1 MAHNHAI
8 LNNVYNYYFSSYT
21 PRSSTRYDSHKKSEL
36 CSIYNRIVKLNKDA
50 PLYKMDTS
58 RQGKTFAIGI
68 KEDART
74 LHHTIASLGGLD
86 EEKLL
91 NKKIA
96 CSSNEDLAIA
106 SFIGELPEE
115 AEIPSYEI
123 EVRSLA
129 GGQVNIGHFLA
140 DEKIAL
146 PPDTYS
152 FDININDLNYEFQ
165 YNIREGES
173 VRDIQN
179 RLARLIANAN
189 IGIEADVIEDG
200 NGNAALRLSSVAE
213 GTREKSANIFIV
225 SDNRTSKKEGTIAC
239 LGLDQLARPA
249 SDAEFLLNGEV
260 GTSSSNS
267 FVIDRMYEVTL
278 RGISSSSRDT
288 AQIGL
293 KTDIESLVE
302 NVSVLV
308 DGYNHFIH
316 HTASYCDDFAGSRR
330 LLNQMHSI
338 TKRYHSALHSIGL
351 QSQEGGTLSFDRNTL
366 TTAILSPQEDQQEFS
381 AVRDFANSVANKMT
395 EISLNPM
402 DYVDKTIIA
411 YKNPGKNYAN
421 PYMIS
426 TFSGMLFNY
435 YC

>member
-1 MAHNHAI
+1 MAQNHAI
-8 LNNVYNYYFSSYT
+8 LNNVYNYYFSNYT
-21 PRSSTRYDSHKKSEL
+21 PKSSTRYDSHKKSEL
-36 CSIYNRIVKLNKDA
+36 RSIYNKIVKLNKDA

-58 RQGKTFAIGI
+58 RQGKFFAVGI
-68 KEDART
+68 KEDARA
-74 LHHTIASLGGLD
+74 LHNTIASLGGLD

-96 CSSNEDLAIA
+96 CSSNEDLAIV
-106 SFIGELPEE
+106 SFVGDVCEE
-115 AEIPSYEI
+115 SEIPSYELEI
-123 EVRSLA
+123 RSLA

-140 DEKIAL
+140 DEKIGL

-165 YNIREGES
+165 YNIRENEGI
-173 VRDIQN
+173 RDIQH
-179 RLARLIANAN
+179 RLARLITNAN
-189 IGIEADVIEDG
+189 IGIEADVIENDKG
-200 NGNAALRLSSVAE
+200 NTALRLSSLAE
-213 GTREKSANIFIV
+213 GTREKSSNIFIV
-225 SDNRTSKKEGTIAC
+225 SDNRTSKREGTIAY

-249 SDAEFLLNGEV
+249 SDAEFLLNGEP
-260 GTSSSNS
+260 GTASSNS

-278 RGISSSSRDT
+278 RGISSSSKDT
-288 AQIGL
+288 AVIGL
-293 KTDIESLVE
+293 KTDIESLAE

-330 LLNQMHSI
+330 LLKQMNSI
-338 TKRYHSALHSIGL
+338 TGRYRGALRSIGL
-351 QSQEGGTLSFDRNTL
+351 QSQEGGTLSFDRGTL
-366 TTAILSPQEDQQEFS
+366 TKAALSNSDPQEFM
-381 AVRDFANSVANKMT
+381 AVRDFANSVANKMN

-411 YKNPGKNYAN
+411 YKNPGKSYAN

-426 TFSGMLFNY
+426 NFSGMLFNY